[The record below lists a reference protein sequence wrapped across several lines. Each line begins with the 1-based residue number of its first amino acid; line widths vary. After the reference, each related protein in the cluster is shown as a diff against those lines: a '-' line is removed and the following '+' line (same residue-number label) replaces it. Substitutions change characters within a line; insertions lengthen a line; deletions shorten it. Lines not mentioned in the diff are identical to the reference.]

1 MLSQMEQ
8 VFHTMHKNNYLYFSC
23 SNKEQKMSAI
33 SKIEFLLTILSIYYK
48 IKLVFSSCCTSTRT
62 TADTPITINNQTL
75 VITPSTEEL
84 QEKKE
89 HIVSTVDI
97 KTITKKPKSK

>member
-1 MLSQMEQ
+1 
-8 VFHTMHKNNYLYFSC
+8 
-23 SNKEQKMSAI
+23 MSGL
-33 SKIEFLLTILSIYYK
+33 SKIEFIFTILTIYYK
-48 IKLVFSSCCTSTRT
+48 IKLLFAECCTTTRT
-62 TADTPITINNQTL
+62 TSDTPTITNNQTL

-97 KTITKKPKSK
+97 KTVTKKSKPK